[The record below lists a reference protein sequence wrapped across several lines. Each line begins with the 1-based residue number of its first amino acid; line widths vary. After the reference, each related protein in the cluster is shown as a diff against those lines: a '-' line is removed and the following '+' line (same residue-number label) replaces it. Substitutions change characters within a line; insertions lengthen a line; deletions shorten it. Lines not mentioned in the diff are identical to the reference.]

1 LTAEQLQA
9 ARREHWRQT
18 QNPILT
24 AEDAKQWLRLHP
36 LSLFLPRQAQLPAPA
51 PSFVEAVAGESNAT
65 PPFAAVETAT
75 EILSGLTASGSVI
88 PLNLLGGAGEQPDF
102 LAQPD
107 VLPFIASLRG
117 DRDWKSSPAGP
128 SGRGVSPLILELW
141 TLLEKDGAMTAGQAR
156 EKLGR
161 ELTESAVLRALD
173 ELWKRMRIVSV
184 PQRAGQPALWEPLK
198 LRHSQALATGSGTS
212 QVTAISLLISTY
224 LQSVYAASG
233 EEVEIFLSP
242 LVSRSRIR
250 EALRGLSATR
260 QVQSLSMDAQTYYF
274 LEGGLPE
281 FAPVAET
288 ESREKE
294 EAVARRASIRLG
306 RRPEAAGAPPSVS
319 RERRAP
325 AAGARTR
332 PREGSFRPAAKP
344 AARSAERSAYPSAGN
359 PARKEGGRWAD
370 QSARPSGAARWQSGG
385 NAGQWRG
392 PKKPGTGW
400 TKDRP
405 AASGK
410 NFPERPAVPRDGER
424 RGQSSG
430 KGASWQRGKSQ
441 GRSGT
446 KEASRET
453 RGGGRGPQRPGR
465 DRAAAGP
472 NRGGSAWRGA
482 PRPGSGSRPAG
493 SRWSKPSEGAGR
505 REARPDR
512 QPGFK
517 PYDRKPREGRPGEQA
532 PGARPWKRR
541 EEFAPGG
548 RGAGS
553 SRPKRFGAPD
563 RDRNKPFDRD
573 RKRVDSRTRPGSEIG
588 SKPGSKPG
596 FAPRSRPRPSGSTF
610 AGNREKRFDS
620 GSNNPK
626 AGRERPSSQRK
637 PGEPASG
644 RANFG
649 RRPSSGAG
657 ERRPTGFRGKKS
669 QASFPGKKWPKKPKA

>member
-1 LTAEQLQA
+1 
-9 ARREHWRQT
+9 
-18 QNPILT
+18 
-24 AEDAKQWLRLHP
+24 
-36 LSLFLPRQAQLPAPA
+36 
-51 PSFVEAVAGESNAT
+51 
-65 PPFAAVETAT
+65 
-75 EILSGLTASGSVI
+75 
-88 PLNLLGGAGEQPDF
+88 
-102 LAQPD
+102 
-107 VLPFIASLRG
+107 
-117 DRDWKSSPAGP
+117 
-128 SGRGVSPLILELW
+128 
-141 TLLEKDGAMTAGQAR
+141 MTAAQAR

-173 ELWKRMRIVSV
+173 ELWKRMRIIPV
-184 PQRAGQPALWEPLK
+184 PQRDGQPALWEPLK

-294 EAVARRASIRLG
+294 EAVARRASVRMG

-332 PREGSFRPAAKP
+332 PREGSFRPAAGMRD
-344 AARSAERSAYPSAGN
+344 RSAAKPPYRAAESSRGLDKQPRGERSG
-359 PARKEGGRWAD
+359 PAER
-370 QSARPSGAARWQSGG
+370 SARPSGAARWQSGG
-385 NAGQWRG
+385 SAGQWRG

-400 TKDRP
+400 AKDRP

-410 NFPERPAVPRDGER
+410 NFPERPAAPREGDR

-446 KEASRET
+446 KEAFRET
-453 RGGGRGPQRPGR
+453 RGGSRGPQRPGR

-472 NRGGSAWRGA
+472 NRGGSPWRGA

-493 SRWSKPSEGAGR
+493 GRWNKPSEGAGR

-517 PYDRKPREGRPGEQA
+517 PYDRKPREGGPGEQER
-532 PGARPWKRR
+532 GARPWKRR

-553 SRPKRFGAPD
+553 FGPKRFGAPD

-573 RKRVDSRTRPGSEIG
+573 RKRVDSRPRPGSEVG

-596 FAPRSRPRPSGSTF
+596 FASRSQPRPSGSTF

-620 GSNNPK
+620 RSNNPK
-626 AGRERPSSQRK
+626 AGRERPSSPRK
-637 PGEPASG
+637 PGGPASG
-644 RANFG
+644 KANFG
-649 RRPSSGAG
+649 RRPSSGPG